1 MPTTSPIVI
10 VLNADDKFAM
20 PLAVTLYSA
29 LVNLQTTRSAL
40 IYIIDGGISE
50 QNRQKLTS
58 VLNVKNMAV
67 QLEWVKPETSVL
79 SGLKTTRQY
88 NETIYFRL
96 LVPQLLPLQHEK
108 VIYLDSDLVV
118 ESDLGQLWSEEIGD
132 YAALAVQDDAT
143 PFVSCPHA
151 LSETYQLLGLAPET
165 PYCNTGVMVINLKWW
180 RAENIGSLVLDYVR
194 EFEQFIRYP
203 DQDGLNAIV
212 AGKWGL
218 LDPKWNVM
226 IGSVELYGRFHN
238 MSKLEIQ
245 QIQEELRS
253 QPFILHFSGPLKPWH
268 FIYPDDPEKARSR
281 FFYYLQKSQ
290 WFGAIEDSGSL
301 MKIAW
306 QHQNQYDKWME
317 QLYMAK
323 QELDELIPPAETFIL
338 VNENQWVPGFTKDWH
353 TIPFLERDGQYW
365 GAPPDD
371 ETAIREFERLRGAGA
386 KFMVF
391 GWPAFWWLD
400 YYCKLSHHLRSLF
413 RCVFQN
419 ERLIVFDLQT

>member
-1 MPTTSPIVI
+1 MPKTSPIVI

-29 LVNLQTTRSAL
+29 LTNLRSTTSAL
-40 IYIIDGGISE
+40 IYIIDGGIGE

-58 VLNVKNMAV
+58 VLNVKNVAV
-67 QLEWVKPETSVL
+67 QLEWVKPDTSVL
-79 SGLKTTRQY
+79 NGLKTTRWF

-96 LVPQLLPLQHEK
+96 LVPQLLPLQLEK
-108 VIYLDSDLVV
+108 VLYLDSDLVV

-132 YAALAVQDDAT
+132 YAALAVQDYGS

-165 PYCNTGVMVINLKWW
+165 PYCNTGVMAINLKWW
-180 RAENIGSLVLDYVR
+180 RAENIGSKVLDYVR
-194 EFEQFIRYP
+194 QFDHFIRYP

-212 AGKWGL
+212 AGKWKL

-226 IGSVELYGRFHN
+226 LSTLKSYGCLQN
-238 MSKLEIQ
+238 ISKVEIQ
-245 QIQEELRS
+245 QMQEELCRR
-253 QPFILHFSGPLKPWH
+253 PFILHFTGQIKPWH
-268 FIYPDDPEKARSR
+268 FLYSKQARSR

-290 WFGAIEDSGSL
+290 WFGAIEAIDEL
-301 MKIAW
+301 MKTAW
-306 QHQNQYDKWME
+306 QHQNQYDKLME

-338 VNENQWVPGFTKDWH
+338 VNEDQWFPAFTKDWYA
-353 TIPFLERDGQYW
+353 IPFLERDGQYW

-391 GWPAFWWLD
+391 GWPSFWWLD

-413 RCVFQN
+413 CCVFQN
-419 ERLIVFDLQT
+419 ERLIVFDLRT